1 MNNYKLKKMLAEAG
15 KDLKAAQEKYAEIE
29 RRLKGDTN
37 TSYVFVFKN
46 GSYMKN
52 FDKKITEFRSSMDA
66 LEFFKKTTC
75 KINSETSTYKTNVS
89 EISKT
94 IKNGDISEG
103 DVIAIPY
110 EDEKLGV
117 DTLLPFNVCRITE
130 KNEALCHCRFA
141 LDRIQFS
148 TRESNNY
155 KDSNIRKWLGNLI
168 PRFDDAM
175 QKHFMQADVPYI
187 DAYDEQIKIVSD
199 KFWLLDQMEL
209 FTFYKTTD
217 ERKRT
222 YLAGNA
228 STNWWL
234 RNPRTGYTYLE
245 YYVHTSGSSFNSYS
259 KNSYGCVPAC
269 LIG

>member
-29 RRLKGDTN
+29 RRLKGSAS
-37 TSYVFVFKN
+37 TSYVLLFRKC
-46 GSYMKN
+46 SYKKD
-52 FDKKITEFRSSMDA
+52 FDKRITEFKSSMDA
-66 LEFFKKTTC
+66 LDFFKKTAC
-75 KINSETSTYKTNVS
+75 KINVS

-103 DVIAIPY
+103 DVIALPY
-110 EDEKLGV
+110 EDEKLGI
-117 DTLLPFNVCRITE
+117 DTLLPFNVCKITE

-141 LDRIQFS
+141 LDRVQFS
-148 TRESNNY
+148 ANESTNY
-155 KDSNIRKWLGNLI
+155 KDSDIRKWLGNLI
-168 PRFDDAM
+168 SRFDDAM
-175 QKHFMQADVPYI
+175 QKHFIQADVPYI

-209 FTFYKTTD
+209 FTFYKTMD

-222 YLAGNA
+222 YLDDNA
-228 STNWWL
+228 SAPWWL
-234 RNPRTGYTYLE
+234 RYPITDNIHYE
-245 YYVHTSGSSFNSYS
+245 YCVTTSGSSKYYY
-259 KNSYGCVPAC
+259 SYGSHGCAPAC